1 MKSLPIRCALISAL
15 LLTFI
20 SCTQNEGKEIDE
32 LKYSFT
38 PPKEEAKT
46 PRPKPVQVSQKA
58 IVPTGIITLDPNHE
72 VNRRHPYIEIL
83 MKKDLSFLSTVY
95 RINKENTPVQHG
107 QTDIITQAGGK
118 NSLVFTI
125 NDQGTIRYDTLQ
137 NRVHFGQH
145 KAISRTKI
153 YDYFNKIRALFVNKR
168 DSETFTVA
176 GSLPRGVYH
185 SVNYKPAKNRLFL
198 TFGLLNKPSKVTIE
212 IVDTKDQVIAS
223 INDKELAIG
232 EHRWEWQAKEKGAY
246 RLKIE
251 MDGEV
256 LKQGFR

>member
-1 MKSLPIRCALISAL
+1 MNSHLIKYVIISAL

-38 PPKEEAKT
+38 PPKEEANT
-46 PRPKPVQVSQKA
+46 PRPKPIQVRQKTILPA
-58 IVPTGIITLDPNHE
+58 GIITLDPDHE
-72 VNRRHPYIEIL
+72 VNQRHPYIETL

-107 QTDIITQAGGK
+107 PTDIITQAGGK

-137 NRVHFGQH
+137 NRVHFGQP
-145 KAISRTKI
+145 KASFRTKV
-153 YDYFNKIRALFVNKR
+153 YEYFHKMRTLFVGKR
-168 DSETFTVA
+168 DLEAYTVT
-176 GSLPRGVYH
+176 GRLPRGVYH
-185 SVNYKPAKNRLFL
+185 SVNYKPATNRLFL

-232 EHRWEWQAKEKGAY
+232 EHRWEWQAKEKRAY
-246 RLKIE
+246 LLKIE

-256 LKQGFR
+256 LRQWMR